1 MRISSSQYFTLNVET
16 MNNQQASLAN
26 MYAQISSGKAL
37 QTAADNPLGAAQAVA
52 LSTQAANLA
61 QYTTNQSSALT
72 SLQQE
77 DSTLSNVTNVMQS
90 IQSLVVN
97 AGNGTLND
105 TDRTSLATQLQGY
118 RSTLMTLANTTDS
131 NGNYIFAGFQGGSKP
146 FSDNPS
152 GVGATY
158 AGGPGQRVVQISD
171 TRTINVADPG
181 SAIFQSVSSNESS
194 PVASGP
200 PSGAS
205 ANTGSGTISPVS
217 VTNSSDPA
225 NASTYT
231 ITFGTTTTGTPP
243 TTTTVS
249 SYSVSAKD
257 PVTGLSTT
265 VTPPTPYTAG
275 GNISVGSQTV
285 AISGTPASGDTF
297 TVAPANT
304 GNTSDTDIFA
314 TLDSLVNAL
323 KQPADT
329 SAAQAT
335 LQNALTTAGTKI
347 SNTYN
352 NVLTTQTAVGG
363 RSQEVTAT
371 QTATQTTSTQT
382 ASNLSDLVSV
392 NLPSAI
398 SQYEM
403 TQQSLQAA
411 QQAFSQIAKMSLFTY
426 LTG

>member
-1 MRISSSQYFTLNVET
+1 MRISSSQYFTMNVET
-16 MNNQQASLAN
+16 MSNQQASLAN

-52 LSTQAANLA
+52 LTSQAANLA
-61 QYTTNQSSALT
+61 QYATNQSSALT

-77 DSTLSNVTNVMQS
+77 DSTLSSVTNVMQS

-105 TDRTSLATQLQGY
+105 TDNSALATQLQGY
-118 RSTLMTLANTTDS
+118 RSTLMTLANTTDA
-131 NGNYIFAGFQGGSKP
+131 NGNCIFAGFQGGSKP
-146 FSDNPS
+146 FTNNAS
-152 GVGATY
+152 GIGATY
-158 AGGPGQRVVQISD
+158 DGGPGQRQVQISD
-171 TRTINVADPG
+171 TRTINVADAG

-194 PVASGP
+194 PVSSG
-200 PSGAS
+200 SA
-205 ANTGSGTISPVS
+205 ANTGSGTIGPASVS
-217 VTNSSDPA
+217 NSSDPA
-225 NASTYT
+225 NSLIYT

-243 TTTTVS
+243 TSVS
-249 SYSVSAKD
+249 SYSITSSD
-257 PVTGLSTT
+257 PSTT
-265 VTPPTPYTAG
+265 PPTVTAPTTPTPYTAG
-275 GNISVGSQTV
+275 GNITVGSQTV

-314 TLDSLVNAL
+314 TLDSLVAAL
-323 KQPADT
+323 KQPAD
-329 SAAQAT
+329 SATAQAT
-335 LQNALTTAGTKI
+335 LQNALTTAGSKI

-363 RSQEVTAT
+363 REQEVTAT
-371 QTATQTTSTQT
+371 QTAMQTTSTQT
-382 ASNLSDLVSV
+382 ANNLADLVSV

-403 TQQSLQAA
+403 TQTSLQAA
-411 QQAFSQIAKMSLFTY
+411 QQAFAQIQKMSLFNY
-426 LTG
+426 LSS

>member
-1 MRISSSQYFTLNVET
+1 MRISSSQYFTMNVET
-16 MNNQQASLAN
+16 MSNQQASLAN

-52 LSTQAANLA
+52 LTSQAATLA
-61 QYTTNQSSALT
+61 QYATNQSSALT

-77 DSTLSNVTNVMQS
+77 DSTLSSVTNVMQS

-105 TDRTSLATQLQGY
+105 TDNSALATQLQGY
-118 RSTLMTLANTTDS
+118 RSTLMTLANTTDA

-146 FSDNPS
+146 FTNNAS

-158 AGGPGQRVVQISD
+158 DGGPGQRQVQISD
-171 TRTINVADPG
+171 TRTINVADAG

-194 PVASGP
+194 PVSSG
-200 PSGAS
+200 SA
-205 ANTGSGTISPVS
+205 ANTGSGTIGPASVS
-217 VTNSSDPA
+217 NSSDPA
-225 NASTYT
+225 NSLIYT

-243 TTTTVS
+243 TSVS
-249 SYSVSAKD
+249 SYSITSSD
-257 PVTGLSTT
+257 PSTT
-265 VTPPTPYTAG
+265 PPTVTAPTTPTPYTAG
-275 GNISVGSQTV
+275 GNITVGSQTV

-314 TLDSLVNAL
+314 TLDSLVAAL
-323 KQPADT
+323 KQPAD
-329 SAAQAT
+329 SATAQAT
-335 LQNALTTAGTKI
+335 LQNALTTAGSKI

-363 RSQEVTAT
+363 REQEVTAT
-371 QTATQTTSTQT
+371 QTAMQTTATQT
-382 ASNLSDLVSV
+382 ANNLADIVSV

-403 TQQSLQAA
+403 TQTSLQAA
-411 QQAFSQIAKMSLFTY
+411 QQAFAQIQKMSLFNY
-426 LTG
+426 LSS

>member
-16 MNNQQASLAN
+16 MNNQQATLAN

-77 DSTLSNVTNVMQS
+77 DATLSNVTNVMQS

-146 FSDNPS
+146 FNDNPS

-194 PVASGP
+194 PVASG
-200 PSGAS
+200 AS
-205 ANTGSGTISPVS
+205 AALPNTGSGTISPVS

-249 SYSVSAKD
+249 SYSVTAQD
-257 PVTGLSTT
+257 PTTGTTTT

-275 GNISVGSQTV
+275 GNITLGSQTV

-304 GNTSDTDIFA
+304 GNTSDTDIFT

-329 SAAQAT
+329 ASSQAT

-398 SQYEM
+398 SQYEL

-411 QQAFSQIAKMSLFTY
+411 QQAFSQIQKLSLFNY

>member
-1 MRISSSQYFTLNVET
+1 MRISSSQYFTMNVET
-16 MNNQQASLAN
+16 MSNQQASLAN

-52 LSTQAANLA
+52 LTAQASNLA
-61 QYTTNQSSALT
+61 QYATNQASATT

-77 DSTLSNVTNVMQS
+77 DSTLTSVTNVMQS

-105 TDRTSLATQLQGY
+105 TDRSALATQLQGY
-118 RSTLMTLANTTDS
+118 RSTLTTLANTTDA

-146 FSDNPS
+146 FSDNAS

-158 AGGPGQRVVQISD
+158 DGGPGQRQVQISD
-171 TRTINVADPG
+171 TRTINVADAG

-194 PVASGP
+194 PVSSG
-200 PSGAS
+200 SA

-217 VTNSSDPA
+217 VSNGSDPA
-225 NASTYT
+225 NSLIYT
-231 ITFGTTTTGTPP
+231 ITFGTTTSGTPP
-243 TTTTVS
+243 TSVS
-249 SYSVSAKD
+249 SYSITSTD
-257 PVTGLSTT
+257 PSTT
-265 VTPPTPYTAG
+265 PPTVTAPTTPTPYTAG
-275 GNISVGSQTV
+275 GNITVGSQTV
-285 AISGTPASGDTF
+285 TISGTPASGDTF

-304 GNTSDTDIFA
+304 GNVSDTDIFT

-329 SAAQAT
+329 PAAQAT
-335 LQNALTTAGTKI
+335 LQNALTMAGAKI

-363 RSQEVTAT
+363 REQEVTAT
-371 QTATQTTSTQT
+371 QTAMQTTATQT
-382 ASNLSDLVSV
+382 ANNLSDLVSV

-403 TQQSLQAA
+403 TQNSLQAA
-411 QQAFSQIAKMSLFTY
+411 QQAFAQIQKMSLFNY
-426 LTG
+426 LSS

>member
-1 MRISSSQYFTLNVET
+1 MRISSSQYFTMNVET
-16 MNNQQASLAN
+16 MDNQQASLAN

-52 LSTQAANLA
+52 LTAQAANLA
-61 QYTTNQSSALT
+61 QYSTNQSSALT

-77 DSTLSNVTNVMQS
+77 DSTLTSVTSVMQS

-105 TDRTSLATQLQGY
+105 TDRTALATQLQGY
-118 RSTLMTLANTTDS
+118 RSTLTTLANTTDA

-146 FSDNPS
+146 FSDNAS

-158 AGGPGQRVVQISD
+158 DGGPGQRQVQISD
-171 TRTINVADPG
+171 TRTINVADAG

-194 PVASGP
+194 PVSSG
-200 PSGAS
+200 SA

-217 VTNSSDPA
+217 VSNGSDPA
-225 NASTYT
+225 NSLIYT
-231 ITFGTTTTGTPP
+231 ITFGTTTSGTPP
-243 TTTTVS
+243 TSVS
-249 SYSVSAKD
+249 SYSVTSTN
-257 PVTGLSTT
+257 PSTT
-265 VTPPTPYTAG
+265 PPTVTAPTTPTPYTAG
-275 GNISVGSQTV
+275 GNITVGSQTV

-304 GNTSDTDIFA
+304 GNVSDTDIFT

-329 SAAQAT
+329 PAAQAT
-335 LQNALTTAGTKI
+335 LQNALTMAGAKI

-363 RSQEVTAT
+363 REQEVTAAQTAMQTTAT
-371 QTATQTTSTQT
+371 QTAN
-382 ASNLSDLVSV
+382 NLADLVSV

-403 TQQSLQAA
+403 TQNSLQAA
-411 QQAFSQIAKMSLFTY
+411 QQAFAQIQKMSLFNY
-426 LTG
+426 LSS

>member
-1 MRISSSQYFTLNVET
+1 MRISTFEYFTSGVST
-16 MNNQQASLAN
+16 MNNQQASLSN
-26 MYAQISSGKAL
+26 LYAEISSGKSL

-52 LSTQAANLA
+52 LTAQAANLA
-61 QYTTNQSSALT
+61 QYSTNQSSALT

-77 DSTLSNVTNVMQS
+77 DSTLTSVTNVMQS

-105 TDRTSLATQLQGY
+105 TDRSALATQLQGY
-118 RSTLMTLANTTDS
+118 RSTLMTLANTTDA

-146 FSDNPS
+146 FTDNPS

-158 AGGPGQRVVQISD
+158 AGGPGQRQVQISD

-181 SAIFQSVSSNESS
+181 SAIFQSVSSNESA
-194 PVASGP
+194 PVSSG
-200 PSGAS
+200 SA
-205 ANTGSGTISPVS
+205 ANTGSGTIGPVS

-225 NASTYT
+225 NSSTYT

-243 TTTTVS
+243 TTSTVS
-249 SYSVSAKD
+249 SYSVTALN
-257 PVTGLSTT
+257 PATGTTTT

-275 GNISVGSQTV
+275 DNITLGSQTV

-304 GNTSDTDIFA
+304 GNVSDTDIFT

-323 KQPADT
+323 KQPADST
-329 SAAQAT
+329 SAQAT
-335 LQNALTTAGTKI
+335 LQNALTTAGTKV

-363 RSQEVTAT
+363 REQEVTAT
-371 QTATQTTSTQT
+371 QTAMQTTSTQT

-392 NLPSAI
+392 NLPAAI

-403 TQQSLQAA
+403 TQTSLQAA
-411 QQAFSQIAKMSLFTY
+411 QQAFAQIQKMSLFNY
-426 LTG
+426 LSN

>member
-1 MRISSSQYFTLNVET
+1 MRISSSQYFTMNVET
-16 MNNQQASLAN
+16 MSNQQASLAN

-52 LSTQAANLA
+52 LTAQASNLA

-77 DSTLSNVTNVMQS
+77 DATLTSVTTVMQS

-131 NGNYIFAGFQGGSKP
+131 NGNYIFAGFQGGSQP
-146 FSDNPS
+146 FVDNAS

-158 AGGPGQRVVQISD
+158 AGGPGQRQVQISD

-181 SAIFQSVSSNESS
+181 SAIFQSVSSNEST
-194 PVASGP
+194 PVSAGS
-200 PSGAS
+200 A
-205 ANTGSGTISPVS
+205 ANTGSGTIGPVS
-217 VTNSSDPA
+217 VTDSSDPA
-225 NASTYT
+225 NSSTYA

-243 TTTTVS
+243 TTVS
-249 SYSVSAKD
+249 SYSVTAQD
-257 PVTGLSTT
+257 PATGITTT

-275 GNISVGSQTV
+275 DNITLGSQTV

-304 GNTSDTDIFA
+304 GNISDTDIFT

-329 SAAQAT
+329 AAGQAT
-335 LQNALTTAGTKI
+335 LQNALTTAGSKI

-363 RSQEVTAT
+363 REQEVSAT
-371 QTATQTTSTQT
+371 QLSTQTTSTQT

-392 NLPSAI
+392 NLVSAI
-398 SQYEM
+398 SQYEL
-403 TQQSLQAA
+403 TQNSLQAA
-411 QQAFSQIAKMSLFTY
+411 QQAFAQIQKMSLFNY
-426 LTG
+426 LSS

>member
-1 MRISSSQYFTLNVET
+1 MRISSSQYFTMNVET
-16 MNNQQASLAN
+16 MSNQQASLAN

-37 QTAADNPLGAAQAVA
+37 QTAADNPLAAAQAVA
-52 LSTQAANLA
+52 LTAQAANLA
-61 QYTTNQSSALT
+61 QYSTNQSSALT

-77 DSTLSNVTNVMQS
+77 DSTLTSVTNVMQS

-105 TDRTSLATQLQGY
+105 TDRSALATQLQGY
-118 RSTLMTLANTTDS
+118 RSTLTTLANTTDA

-146 FSDNPS
+146 FSDNAS

-158 AGGPGQRVVQISD
+158 EGGPGQRQVQISD

-194 PVASGP
+194 PVSSG
-200 PSGAS
+200 SA
-205 ANTGSGTISPVS
+205 ANTGSGTIGPVS
-217 VTNSSDPA
+217 VSDSSDPA
-225 NASTYT
+225 NSSTYT

-249 SYSVSAKD
+249 SYSVSALD
-257 PVTGLSTT
+257 PATGTSTT

-275 GNISVGSQTV
+275 DNITLGSQTV

-304 GNTSDTDIFA
+304 GNTSDTDIFT

-323 KQPADT
+323 KQPAEST
-329 SAAQAT
+329 AAQAT
-335 LQNALTTAGTKI
+335 LQNALTTAGAKI
-347 SNTYN
+347 GNTYN

-363 RSQEVTAT
+363 REQEVTAT
-371 QTATQTTSTQT
+371 QTSMQTTSTQT
-382 ASNLSDLVSV
+382 ANNLADLVSV

-403 TQQSLQAA
+403 TQNSLQAA
-411 QQAFSQIAKMSLFTY
+411 QQAFAQIQKMSLFNY
-426 LTG
+426 LSS

>member
-1 MRISSSQYFTLNVET
+1 MRISSSQYFTMNVET
-16 MNNQQASLAN
+16 MSNQQASLAN

-52 LSTQAANLA
+52 LTSQAANLA
-61 QYTTNQSSALT
+61 QYATNQSSALT

-77 DSTLSNVTNVMQS
+77 DSTLSSVTNVMQS

-105 TDRTSLATQLQGY
+105 TDNSALATQLQGY
-118 RSTLMTLANTTDS
+118 RSTLMTLANTTDA

-146 FSDNPS
+146 FTNNAS
-152 GVGATY
+152 GIGATY
-158 AGGPGQRVVQISD
+158 DGGPGQRQVQISD
-171 TRTINVADPG
+171 TRTINVADAG

-194 PVASGP
+194 PVSSG
-200 PSGAS
+200 SA
-205 ANTGSGTISPVS
+205 ANTGSGTIGPASVS
-217 VTNSSDPA
+217 NSSDPA
-225 NASTYT
+225 NSLIYT

-243 TTTTVS
+243 TSVS
-249 SYSVSAKD
+249 SYSITSSD
-257 PVTGLSTT
+257 PSTT
-265 VTPPTPYTAG
+265 PPTVTAPTTPTPYTAG
-275 GNISVGSQTV
+275 GNITVGSQTV

-314 TLDSLVNAL
+314 TLDSLVAAL
-323 KQPADT
+323 KQPAD
-329 SAAQAT
+329 SATAQAT
-335 LQNALTTAGTKI
+335 LQNALTTAGSKI

-363 RSQEVTAT
+363 REQEVTAT
-371 QTATQTTSTQT
+371 QTAMQTTSTQT
-382 ASNLSDLVSV
+382 ANNLADPVSV

-403 TQQSLQAA
+403 TQTSLQAA
-411 QQAFSQIAKMSLFTY
+411 QQAFAQIQKMSLFNY
-426 LTG
+426 LSS

>member
-1 MRISSSQYFTLNVET
+1 MRISSSQYFTMNVET
-16 MNNQQASLAN
+16 MDNQQASLAN

-52 LSTQAANLA
+52 LTAQAANLA
-61 QYTTNQSSALT
+61 QYSTNQSSALT

-77 DSTLSNVTNVMQS
+77 DSTLTSVTNVMQS

-105 TDRTSLATQLQGY
+105 TDRSALATQLQGY
-118 RSTLMTLANTTDS
+118 RSTLTTLANTTDA

-146 FSDNPS
+146 FSDNAS

-158 AGGPGQRVVQISD
+158 DGGPGQRQVQISD
-171 TRTINVADPG
+171 TRTINVADAG

-194 PVASGP
+194 PVSSG
-200 PSGAS
+200 SA

-217 VTNSSDPA
+217 VSDSSDPA
-225 NASTYT
+225 NSLIYT
-231 ITFGTTTTGTPP
+231 ITFGTTTSGTPP
-243 TTTTVS
+243 TSVS
-249 SYSVSAKD
+249 SYSVTSTD
-257 PVTGLSTT
+257 PST
-265 VTPPTPYTAG
+265 TPPTVTAPTTPVPYTAG
-275 GNISVGSQTV
+275 GNITVGSETV

-304 GNTSDTDIFA
+304 GNVSDTDIFT

-323 KQPADT
+323 KQPADS

-335 LQNALTTAGTKI
+335 LQNALTTAGAKI

-363 RSQEVTAT
+363 REQEVTAT
-371 QTATQTTSTQT
+371 QTAMQTTATQT
-382 ASNLSDLVSV
+382 ANNLSDLVSV

-403 TQQSLQAA
+403 TQNSLQAA
-411 QQAFSQIAKMSLFTY
+411 QQAFAQIQKMSLFNY
-426 LTG
+426 LSS

>member
-52 LSTQAANLA
+52 LSSQAANLA

-77 DSTLSNVTNVMQS
+77 DSTLTSVTNVMQS

-97 AGNGTLND
+97 AGNGTLNN

-152 GVGATY
+152 GVGASY
-158 AGGPGQRVVQISD
+158 SGGPGQRVVQISD

-194 PVASGP
+194 PVASG
-200 PSGAS
+200 AS

-217 VTNSSDPA
+217 VTNSGDPA

-249 SYSVSAKD
+249 SYSVTALD
-257 PVTGLSTT
+257 PTTGTTTT

-275 GNISVGSQTV
+275 GNITVGSQTV
-285 AISGTPASGDTF
+285 AISGTPAAGDTF

-304 GNTSDTDIFA
+304 GKTSDTDIFT

-403 TQQSLQAA
+403 TQNSLQAA
-411 QQAFSQIAKMSLFTY
+411 QQAFAQIQKMSLFNY

>member
-1 MRISSSQYFTLNVET
+1 MRISTFEYFTSGVST
-16 MNNQQASLAN
+16 MNNQQASLSN
-26 MYAQISSGKAL
+26 LYAEISSGKSL

-52 LSTQAANLA
+52 LTAQAANLA
-61 QYTTNQSSALT
+61 QYSTNQSSALT

-77 DSTLSNVTNVMQS
+77 DSTLTSVTNVMQS

-105 TDRTSLATQLQGY
+105 TDRSALATQLQGY
-118 RSTLMTLANTTDS
+118 RSTLMTLANTTDA

-146 FSDNPS
+146 FNDNAS

-158 AGGPGQRVVQISD
+158 AGGPGQRQVQISD

-194 PVASGP
+194 PVSSG
-200 PSGAS
+200 SA
-205 ANTGSGTISPVS
+205 ANTGSGTIGPVS
-217 VTNSSDPA
+217 VTNSNDPA
-225 NASTYT
+225 NSSTYT

-243 TTTTVS
+243 TTSTVS
-249 SYSVSAKD
+249 SYSVTALD
-257 PVTGLSTT
+257 PATGTTTT

-275 GNISVGSQTV
+275 DNITLGSQTV

-304 GNTSDTDIFA
+304 GNVSDTDIFT

-323 KQPADT
+323 KQPADST
-329 SAAQAT
+329 SSLAT

-363 RSQEVTAT
+363 REQEVTAT
-371 QTATQTTSTQT
+371 QTAMQTTSTQT

-392 NLPSAI
+392 NLPAAI

-403 TQQSLQAA
+403 TQTSLQAA
-411 QQAFSQIAKMSLFTY
+411 QQAFAQIQKMSLFNY
-426 LTG
+426 LSS

>member
-1 MRISSSQYFTLNVET
+1 MRISSSQYFTMNVQT
-16 MNNQQASLAN
+16 MDNQQASLAN

-52 LSTQAANLA
+52 LTAQAATLA
-61 QYTTNQSSALT
+61 QYSTNQSSALT

-77 DSTLSNVTNVMQS
+77 DSTLTSVTNVMQS
-90 IQSLVVN
+90 IQALVVN

-105 TDRTSLATQLQGY
+105 TDRSSLATQLQGY
-118 RSTLMTLANTTDS
+118 RSTLMTLANTTDA
-131 NGNYIFAGFQGGSKP
+131 NGNYIFAGFQGGSQP
-146 FSDNPS
+146 FTDNAS
-152 GVGATY
+152 GIGATY
-158 AGGPGQRVVQISD
+158 AGGPGQRQVQISD

-181 SAIFQSVSSNESS
+181 SAIFQSVSSNEST
-194 PVASGP
+194 PVSAGS
-200 PSGAS
+200 S

-217 VTNSSDPA
+217 VSNSSDPA
-225 NASTYT
+225 NSSTYT

-249 SYSVSAKD
+249 SYSVSALD
-257 PVTGLSTT
+257 PATGTSTT

-275 GNISVGSQTV
+275 DNITLGSQTV

-304 GNTSDTDIFA
+304 GHTSDTDIFA
-314 TLDSLVNAL
+314 SLDSLVSAL
-323 KQPADT
+323 KQPAD
-329 SAAQAT
+329 SAAGQAT

-352 NVLTTQTAVGG
+352 NMLTTQTAVGG
-363 RSQEVTAT
+363 REQEVTTT
-371 QTATQTTSTQT
+371 QNAMQTTSTQT
-382 ASNLSDLVSV
+382 ANNLADLVSV

-403 TQQSLQAA
+403 TQNSLQAA
-411 QQAFSQIAKMSLFTY
+411 QQAFAQIQKMSLFNY
-426 LTG
+426 LGSS

>member
-1 MRISSSQYFTLNVET
+1 MRISSSQYFTMNVET

-52 LSTQAANLA
+52 LTSQAANLA
-61 QYTTNQSSALT
+61 QYSTNQSSALT

-77 DSTLSNVTNVMQS
+77 DSTLTSVTNVMQS

-105 TDRTSLATQLQGY
+105 TDRSALATQLQGY
-118 RSTLMTLANTTDS
+118 RSTLTTLANTTDA

-146 FSDNPS
+146 FSDNAS

-158 AGGPGQRVVQISD
+158 DGGPGQRQVQISD

-194 PVASGP
+194 PVTSG
-200 PSGAS
+200 SA
-205 ANTGSGTISPVS
+205 ANTGSGTISPASVS
-217 VTNSSDPA
+217 NSSDPA
-225 NASTYT
+225 NSLIYT
-231 ITFGTTTTGTPP
+231 ITFGTTTSGTPP
-243 TTTTVS
+243 TSVS
-249 SYSVSAKD
+249 SYSVTSLD
-257 PVTGLSTT
+257 PSTT
-265 VTPPTPYTAG
+265 PPTVTAPTTPTPYTAG
-275 GNISVGSQTV
+275 GNITVGSQTV

-297 TVAPANT
+297 TVSPANT
-304 GNTSDTDIFA
+304 GNISDTDIFT

-323 KQPADT
+323 KQPAD
-329 SAAQAT
+329 SDAQQAT
-335 LQNALTTAGTKI
+335 LQNALTTAGSKI

-363 RSQEVTAT
+363 REQEVSAT
-371 QTATQTTSTQT
+371 QLSTQTTSTQT

-392 NLPSAI
+392 NLVSAI
-398 SQYEM
+398 SQYEL
-403 TQQSLQAA
+403 TQNSLQAA
-411 QQAFSQIAKMSLFTY
+411 QQAFAQIQKMSLFNY
-426 LTG
+426 LSS

>member
-1 MRISSSQYFTLNVET
+1 MRISSSQYFTMNVET
-16 MNNQQASLAN
+16 MDNQQASLAN

-52 LSTQAANLA
+52 LTAQAATLA
-61 QYTTNQSSALT
+61 QYSTNQSSALT

-77 DSTLSNVTNVMQS
+77 DSTLTSVTNVMQS
-90 IQSLVVN
+90 IQALVVN

-105 TDRTSLATQLQGY
+105 TDRSALATQLQGY
-118 RSTLMTLANTTDS
+118 RSTLMTLANTTDA
-131 NGNYIFAGFQGGSKP
+131 NGNYIFAGFQGGSQP
-146 FSDNPS
+146 FTDNAS
-152 GVGATY
+152 GIGATY
-158 AGGPGQRVVQISD
+158 AGGPGQRQVQISD

-194 PVASGP
+194 PVSAGS
-200 PSGAS
+200 A
-205 ANTGSGTISPVS
+205 ANTGSGTISAVS
-217 VTNSSDPA
+217 VSNSSDPA
-225 NASTYT
+225 NSSTYT

-249 SYSVSAKD
+249 SYSVSALD
-257 PVTGLSTT
+257 PATGTSTT

-275 GNISVGSQTV
+275 DNITLGSQTV

-304 GNTSDTDIFA
+304 GHTSDTDIF
-314 TLDSLVNAL
+314 TSLDSLVSAL
-323 KQPADT
+323 KQPAD
-329 SAAQAT
+329 SAAGQAT

-347 SNTYN
+347 GNTYN
-352 NVLTTQTAVGG
+352 NILTTQTAVGG
-363 RSQEVTAT
+363 REQEVTTT
-371 QTATQTTSTQT
+371 QTAMQTTSTQT
-382 ASNLSDLVSV
+382 ANNLADLISV

-403 TQQSLQAA
+403 TQNSLQAA
-411 QQAFSQIAKMSLFTY
+411 QQAFAQIQKMSLFNY
-426 LTG
+426 LGSS

>member
-1 MRISSSQYFTLNVET
+1 MRISSSQYFEMNVET

-52 LSTQAANLA
+52 LTAQAATLA
-61 QYTTNQSSALT
+61 QYSTNQSSALT

-77 DSTLSNVTNVMQS
+77 DSTLTSVTNVMQS
-90 IQSLVVN
+90 IQALVVN

-105 TDRTSLATQLQGY
+105 TDRSALATQLQGY
-118 RSTLMTLANTTDS
+118 RSTLMTLANTTDA
-131 NGNYIFAGFQGGSKP
+131 NGNYIFAGFQGGSQP
-146 FSDNPS
+146 FTDNAS
-152 GVGATY
+152 GIGATY
-158 AGGPGQRVVQISD
+158 AGGPGQRQVQISD

-194 PVASGP
+194 PVSAGS
-200 PSGAS
+200 A
-205 ANTGSGTISPVS
+205 ANTGSGTISAVS
-217 VTNSSDPA
+217 VSNSSDPA
-225 NASTYT
+225 NSSTYT

-249 SYSVSAKD
+249 SYSVSALD
-257 PVTGLSTT
+257 PATGTPTT

-275 GNISVGSQTV
+275 DNITLGSQTV

-304 GNTSDTDIFA
+304 GHTSDTDIF
-314 TLDSLVNAL
+314 TSLDSLVSAL
-323 KQPADT
+323 KQPAD
-329 SAAQAT
+329 SAAGQAT

-347 SNTYN
+347 GNTYN
-352 NVLTTQTAVGG
+352 NILTTQTAVGG
-363 RSQEVTAT
+363 REQEVTTT
-371 QTATQTTSTQT
+371 QTAMQTTSTQT
-382 ASNLSDLVSV
+382 ANNLADLISV

-403 TQQSLQAA
+403 TQNSLQAA
-411 QQAFSQIAKMSLFTY
+411 QQAFAQIQKMSLFNY
-426 LTG
+426 LGSS

>member
-1 MRISSSQYFTLNVET
+1 MRISSSQYFTMNVET
-16 MNNQQASLAN
+16 MSNQQASLAN

-52 LSTQAANLA
+52 LTSQAANLA
-61 QYTTNQSSALT
+61 QYATNQSSALT

-77 DSTLSNVTNVMQS
+77 DSTLSSVTNVMQS

-105 TDRTSLATQLQGY
+105 TDNSALATQLQGY
-118 RSTLMTLANTTDS
+118 RSTLMTLANTTDA

-146 FSDNPS
+146 FTNNAS
-152 GVGATY
+152 GIGATY
-158 AGGPGQRVVQISD
+158 DGGPGQRQVQISD
-171 TRTINVADPG
+171 TRTINVADAG

-194 PVASGP
+194 PVSSG
-200 PSGAS
+200 SA
-205 ANTGSGTISPVS
+205 ANTGSGTIGPASVS
-217 VTNSSDPA
+217 NSSDPA
-225 NASTYT
+225 NSLIYT

-243 TTTTVS
+243 TSVS
-249 SYSVSAKD
+249 SYSITSLD
-257 PVTGLSTT
+257 PSTT
-265 VTPPTPYTAG
+265 PPTATAPTTPTPYTAG
-275 GNISVGSQTV
+275 GNITVGSQTV

-314 TLDSLVNAL
+314 TLDSLVAAL
-323 KQPADT
+323 KQPAD
-329 SAAQAT
+329 SATAQAT
-335 LQNALTTAGTKI
+335 LQNALTTAGSKI

-363 RSQEVTAT
+363 REQEVTAT
-371 QTATQTTSTQT
+371 QTAMQTTSTQT
-382 ASNLSDLVSV
+382 ANNLADLVSV

-403 TQQSLQAA
+403 TQTSLQAA
-411 QQAFSQIAKMSLFTY
+411 QQAFAQIQKMSLFNY
-426 LTG
+426 LSS

>member
-1 MRISSSQYFTLNVET
+1 MRISSSQYFTMNVQT
-16 MNNQQASLAN
+16 MDNQQASLAN

-52 LSTQAANLA
+52 LTAQAATLA
-61 QYTTNQSSALT
+61 QYSTNQSSALT

-77 DSTLSNVTNVMQS
+77 DSTLTSVTNVMQS
-90 IQSLVVN
+90 IQALVVN

-105 TDRTSLATQLQGY
+105 TDRSALATQLQGY
-118 RSTLMTLANTTDS
+118 RSTLMTLANTTDA
-131 NGNYIFAGFQGGSKP
+131 NGNYIFAGFQGGSQP
-146 FSDNPS
+146 FTDNAS
-152 GVGATY
+152 GIGATY
-158 AGGPGQRVVQISD
+158 AGGPGQRQVQISD

-194 PVASGP
+194 PVSAGS
-200 PSGAS
+200 A
-205 ANTGSGTISPVS
+205 ANTGSGTISAVS
-217 VTNSSDPA
+217 VSNGSDPA
-225 NASTYT
+225 NSSTYT

-249 SYSVSAKD
+249 SYSVSALD
-257 PVTGLSTT
+257 PATGTSTT

-275 GNISVGSQTV
+275 DNITLGSQTV

-304 GNTSDTDIFA
+304 GHTSDTDIF
-314 TLDSLVNAL
+314 TSLDSLVSAL
-323 KQPADT
+323 KQPAD
-329 SAAQAT
+329 SAAGQAT

-347 SNTYN
+347 GNTYN
-352 NVLTTQTAVGG
+352 NILTTQTAVGG
-363 RSQEVTAT
+363 REQEVTTT
-371 QTATQTTSTQT
+371 QTAMQTTSTQT
-382 ASNLSDLVSV
+382 ANNLADLISV

-403 TQQSLQAA
+403 TQNSLQAA
-411 QQAFSQIAKMSLFTY
+411 QQAFAQIQKMSLFNY
-426 LTG
+426 LGSS

>member
-1 MRISSSQYFTLNVET
+1 MRIASSQYFTMNVQT
-16 MNNQQASLAN
+16 MDNQQASLAN

-52 LSTQAANLA
+52 LTAQAATLA
-61 QYTTNQSSALT
+61 QYSTNQSSALT

-77 DSTLSNVTNVMQS
+77 DSTLTSVTNVMQS
-90 IQSLVVN
+90 IQALVVN

-105 TDRTSLATQLQGY
+105 TDRSALATQLQGY
-118 RSTLMTLANTTDS
+118 RSTLMTLANTTDA
-131 NGNYIFAGFQGGSKP
+131 NGNYIFAGFQGGSQP
-146 FSDNPS
+146 FTDNAS
-152 GVGATY
+152 GIGATY
-158 AGGPGQRVVQISD
+158 AGGPGQRQVQISD

-194 PVASGP
+194 PVSAGS
-200 PSGAS
+200 A
-205 ANTGSGTISPVS
+205 ANTGSGTISAVS
-217 VTNSSDPA
+217 VSNSSDPA
-225 NASTYT
+225 NSSTYT

-249 SYSVSAKD
+249 SYSVSALD
-257 PVTGLSTT
+257 PATGTSTT

-275 GNISVGSQTV
+275 DNITLGSQTV

-304 GNTSDTDIFA
+304 GHTSDTDIF
-314 TLDSLVNAL
+314 TSLDSLVSAL
-323 KQPADT
+323 KQPTD
-329 SAAQAT
+329 SAAGQAT

-347 SNTYN
+347 GNTYN
-352 NVLTTQTAVGG
+352 NILTTQTAVGG
-363 RSQEVTAT
+363 REQEVTTT
-371 QTATQTTSTQT
+371 QTTMQTTSTQT
-382 ASNLSDLVSV
+382 ANNLADLISV

-403 TQQSLQAA
+403 TQNSLQAA
-411 QQAFSQIAKMSLFTY
+411 QQAFAQIQKMSLFNY
-426 LTG
+426 LGSS

>member
-1 MRISSSQYFTLNVET
+1 MRISSSQYFTMNVET
-16 MNNQQASLAN
+16 MDNQQASLAN

-52 LSTQAANLA
+52 LTAQAANLA
-61 QYTTNQSSALT
+61 QYSTNQSSALT

-77 DSTLSNVTNVMQS
+77 DSTLTSVTNVMQS

-105 TDRTSLATQLQGY
+105 TDRSALATQLQGY
-118 RSTLMTLANTTDS
+118 RSTLTTLANTTDA

-146 FSDNPS
+146 FSDNAS

-158 AGGPGQRVVQISD
+158 DGGPGQRQVQISD
-171 TRTINVADPG
+171 TRTINVADAG

-194 PVASGP
+194 PVSSG
-200 PSGAS
+200 SA

-217 VTNSSDPA
+217 VSDSSDPA
-225 NASTYT
+225 NSLIYT
-231 ITFGTTTTGTPP
+231 ITFGTTTSGTPP
-243 TTTTVS
+243 TSVS
-249 SYSVSAKD
+249 SYSITSTD
-257 PVTGLSTT
+257 PST
-265 VTPPTPYTAG
+265 TPPTVTAPTTPVPYTAG
-275 GNISVGSQTV
+275 GNITVGSETV

-304 GNTSDTDIFA
+304 GNVSDTDIFT

-323 KQPADT
+323 KQPADS

-335 LQNALTTAGTKI
+335 LQNALTTAGAKI

-363 RSQEVTAT
+363 REQEVTAT
-371 QTATQTTSTQT
+371 QTAMQTTATQT
-382 ASNLSDLVSV
+382 ANNLSDLVSV

-403 TQQSLQAA
+403 TQNSLQAA
-411 QQAFSQIAKMSLFTY
+411 QQAFAQIQKMSLFNY
-426 LTG
+426 LSS

>member
-1 MRISSSQYFTLNVET
+1 MRISSSQYFTMNVET
-16 MNNQQASLAN
+16 MSNQQASLAN
-26 MYAQISSGKAL
+26 MYAQISSGKSL

-52 LSTQAANLA
+52 LTAQAANLA
-61 QYTTNQSSALT
+61 QYSTNQSSAMS

-77 DSTLSNVTNVMQS
+77 DSTLTSVTSVMQS

-105 TDRTSLATQLQGY
+105 TDRSALATQLQGY
-118 RSTLMTLANTTDS
+118 RSTLMTLANTTDA

-146 FSDNPS
+146 FTDNAS

-158 AGGPGQRVVQISD
+158 DGGPGQRQVQISD
-171 TRTINVADPG
+171 TRTINVGDPG

-194 PVASGP
+194 PVSSG
-200 PSGAS
+200 SA
-205 ANTGSGTISPVS
+205 ANTGSGTIGAVS
-217 VTNSSDPA
+217 VSNSSDPA
-225 NASTYT
+225 NSLIYT
-231 ITFGTTTTGTPP
+231 VTFGTTTSGTPP
-243 TTTTVS
+243 TTVS
-249 SYSVSAKD
+249 SYSVTSTD
-257 PVTGLSTT
+257 PGT
-265 VTPPTPYTAG
+265 TPPTVSAPTTPVPYTAG
-275 GNISVGSQTV
+275 GNITLGSQTV

-304 GNTSDTDIFA
+304 GNTSDTDIFT

-329 SAAQAT
+329 APAQAT
-335 LQNALTTAGTKI
+335 LQNALMTAGTKI

-363 RSQEVTAT
+363 REQEVTAT
-371 QTATQTTSTQT
+371 QTSLQTTSTQT
-382 ASNLSDLVSV
+382 ANNLADLVSV

-403 TQQSLQAA
+403 TQNSLQAA
-411 QQAFSQIAKMSLFTY
+411 QQAFAQIQKMSLFNY
-426 LTG
+426 LSS

>member
-1 MRISSSQYFTLNVET
+1 MS
-16 MNNQQASLAN
+16 NQQASLAN

-52 LSTQAANLA
+52 LTSQAANLA
-61 QYTTNQSSALT
+61 QYATNQSSALT

-77 DSTLSNVTNVMQS
+77 DSTLSSVTNVMQS

-105 TDRTSLATQLQGY
+105 TDNSALATQLQGY
-118 RSTLMTLANTTDS
+118 RSTLMTLANTTDA

-146 FSDNPS
+146 FTNNAS
-152 GVGATY
+152 GIGATY
-158 AGGPGQRVVQISD
+158 DGGPGQRQVQISD
-171 TRTINVADPG
+171 TRTINVADAG

-194 PVASGP
+194 PVSSG
-200 PSGAS
+200 SA
-205 ANTGSGTISPVS
+205 ANTGSGTIGPASVS
-217 VTNSSDPA
+217 NSSDPA
-225 NASTYT
+225 NSLIYT

-243 TTTTVS
+243 TSVS
-249 SYSVSAKD
+249 SYSITSSD
-257 PVTGLSTT
+257 PSTT
-265 VTPPTPYTAG
+265 PPTVTAPTTPTPYTAG
-275 GNISVGSQTV
+275 GNITVGSQTV

-314 TLDSLVNAL
+314 TLDSLVAAL
-323 KQPADT
+323 KQPAD
-329 SAAQAT
+329 SATAQAT
-335 LQNALTTAGTKI
+335 LQNALTTAGSKI

-363 RSQEVTAT
+363 REQEVTAT
-371 QTATQTTSTQT
+371 QTAMQTTSTQT
-382 ASNLSDLVSV
+382 ANNLADLVSV

-403 TQQSLQAA
+403 TQTSLQAA
-411 QQAFSQIAKMSLFTY
+411 QQAFAQIQKMSLFNY
-426 LTG
+426 LSS